1 LELKGKKLLFKKF
14 SKIIKIMVTVE
25 SKYLGDLR
33 VSSKHLQSGVEIQT
47 DAPVDNQG
55 KGESFSPTDLLCTA
69 LASCMMT
76 IMGIEAKRLN
86 IELKG
91 TTIKTTKFMNL
102 KPRKVSRIKIE
113 IYVPSPNISKEHQN
127 ILKEAA
133 INCPVALSLH
143 PELIQDI
150 NFFFG

>member
-1 LELKGKKLLFKKF
+1 
-14 SKIIKIMVTVE
+14 MVTVE